1 MNAMKIEVVGET
13 GAPGREVQAE
23 ETQIRPFLQH
33 GLSLLE
39 GRQQVRGDGGAHVWS
54 VNQKRTPLVLQL
66 GAEFGHGNAGWNV
79 GQLRMRDRHTWSEE
93 VVFLK

>member
-1 MNAMKIEVVGET
+1 MNAKIELVGEP

-23 ETQIRPFLQH
+23 ETQIRLFLRN

-39 GRQQVRGDGGAHVWS
+39 GIQQVRGDGGAHVWS
-54 VNQKRTPLVLQL
+54 VNQKRTTPVLQL
-66 GAEFGHGNAGWNV
+66 DAEFGHGNTGWNV

-93 VVFLK
+93 VV